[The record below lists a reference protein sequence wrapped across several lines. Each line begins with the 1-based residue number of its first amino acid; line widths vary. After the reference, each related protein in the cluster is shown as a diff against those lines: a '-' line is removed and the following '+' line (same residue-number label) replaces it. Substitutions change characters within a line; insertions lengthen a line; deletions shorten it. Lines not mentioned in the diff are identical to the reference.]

1 MPYSKTLWTR
11 FKLMKGYI
19 VHQRKCFTVTALQ
32 ALFIIIKLFADYI
45 LLFPSENGTSQRA
58 STNAEKKTIKSEPE
72 DST

>member
-11 FKLMKGYI
+11 FKLMEGYI
-19 VHQRKCFTVTALQ
+19 QQKCFTVTALQ
-32 ALFIIIKLFADYI
+32 DLFVIIKLFADDI

-58 STNAEKKTIKSEPE
+58 FTNAEKKTIKSEPE

>member
-19 VHQRKCFTVTALQ
+19 QQKCFTVTALQ
-32 ALFIIIKLFADYI
+32 ALFVIIKLFADDI
-45 LLFPSENGTSQRA
+45 PLFPSENGTSQRA

>member
-1 MPYSKTLWTR
+1 
-11 FKLMKGYI
+11 MKGYI
-19 VHQRKCFTVTALQ
+19 FHQQMCFRITALQ
-32 ALFIIIKLFADYI
+32 ALFIIIKLLADDI